1 MKRQDYT
8 AEHHALLLGLFGRTL
23 EERYGEYGLDVLAN
37 GIIRYGHQRGRRMR
51 ERAVRD
57 GRRLD
62 YETFLAYGELRIS
75 SGPEDYSTKQES
87 PVYVNCCHRCMWQ
100 EGWAKYGLER
110 YGEPYCR
117 YVDISLVQGFNPD
130 MVMITKTAIGLGDD
144 CCTFVNVGYEQ
155 TEESRKRIAAVKEE
169 LAGKY
174 TKDFL
179 YHSGHLLAA
188 LRDTTAD
195 IFGAESGDRTAEQTA
210 GAFEKYLDSRAAAEL
225 LAEASLD
232 FDRI

>member
-100 EGWAKYGLER
+100 RAGQIWSGEIWRALLPVCGYQPGPGL
-110 YGEPYCR
+110 
-117 YVDISLVQGFNPD
+117 
-130 MVMITKTAIGLGDD
+130 
-144 CCTFVNVGYEQ
+144 
-155 TEESRKRIAAVKEE
+155 
-169 LAGKY
+169 
-174 TKDFL
+174 
-179 YHSGHLLAA
+179 
-188 LRDTTAD
+188 
-195 IFGAESGDRTAEQTA
+195 
-210 GAFEKYLDSRAAAEL
+210 
-225 LAEASLD
+225 
-232 FDRI
+232 

>member
-75 SGPEDYSTKQES
+75 SGPEDYSCGRAFPLPCRASTAASSVPRAWLLRQKACRHSLSLSVRSACRLS
-87 PVYVNCCHRCMWQ
+87 P
-100 EGWAKYGLER
+100 L
-110 YGEPYCR
+110 
-117 YVDISLVQGFNPD
+117 
-130 MVMITKTAIGLGDD
+130 
-144 CCTFVNVGYEQ
+144 
-155 TEESRKRIAAVKEE
+155 
-169 LAGKY
+169 
-174 TKDFL
+174 
-179 YHSGHLLAA
+179 
-188 LRDTTAD
+188 
-195 IFGAESGDRTAEQTA
+195 
-210 GAFEKYLDSRAAAEL
+210 
-225 LAEASLD
+225 
-232 FDRI
+232 